1 MPVIKERWIHTAEE
15 ISVSPY
21 MVVGRQHSLKT
32 IGTWASERFFPGG
45 GYGNFPG
52 GSQTWIIL
60 LEFSKSRGALTPA
73 PPSDA
78 HELVHNVFHYWV
90 LSVATQRSYFLS
102 KTCVHQ
108 RAKVNSLSVIY

>member
-1 MPVIKERWIHTAEE
+1 MGVGE
-15 ISVSPY
+15 I
-21 MVVGRQHSLKT
+21 
-32 IGTWASERFFPGG
+32 
-45 GYGNFPG
+45 
-52 GSQTWIIL
+52 
-60 LEFSKSRGALTPA
+60 FSRRGLWKFSRGEPNVDNFVGIFKIQGCFDPA